1 MAKEL
6 EFYRAILMPMGKN
19 DKKFKHM
26 LIVYLC
32 SSILCRKTVTVVY
45 VKEDKPLYIL
55 CLIKY
60 YLILLLRGE
69 RGPNSGILQTEPKI
83 FVKILFLS

>member
-19 DKKFKHM
+19 DKNFKHM
-26 LIVYLC
+26 LIVLYRR
-32 SSILCRKTVTVVY
+32 ILCRKTVTVVY

-69 RGPNSGILQTEPKI
+69 RGLCKTVEYYRLNRKYL
-83 FVKILFLS
+83 